1 MSFVSARRIVLG
13 AGLAVALCLGSGLAT
28 AAPAAPDSKDKAA
41 GSADKIRQALDQPIT
56 LDINEQPLSA
66 ALAKIREQTKVNFV
80 VDKLLLQQMGMDPD
94 QVTVTLKLK
103 DAKAR
108 TCLRSILSPYNL
120 GYAIIGDTVLISTDD
135 MVMQRQMKQR
145 VSVDLEKVDL
155 AAALKQLSKETA
167 TNLLLDTRVPAKE
180 SKATVTLQLDDV
192 PLDTAIRL
200 VAEAGGLRPV
210 QVGNVMLVTT
220 KNLANEMRNDPELM
234 QNAQQ
239 QQQEIQM
246 MQQRRIQMMMQQQG
260 GAPAIFQPVNPQ
272 PPPPAPADEK
282 PAEDKKPDPK
292 DTPDKDK

>member
-1 MSFVSARRIVLG
+1 MSFVSARRVVLG
-13 AGLAVALCLGSGLAT
+13 AGLAVALCLASGFAT

-41 GSADKIRQALDQPIT
+41 GSADKIRQALDQPIA
-56 LDINEQPLSA
+56 LEISEQPLSA

-80 VDKLLLQQMGMDPD
+80 VDKMLLQQMGMDPD
-94 QVTVTLKLK
+94 QLPVTLKIK

-145 VSVDLEKVDL
+145 VSIDLEKVDL

-167 TNLLLDTRVPAKE
+167 TNLLLDTRVPAKDAK
-180 SKATVTLQLDDV
+180 STVTLQLDDV

-239 QQQEIQM
+239 QQQQIQM
-246 MQQRRIQMMMQQQG
+246 LQQQRFQMMMQQQG
-260 GAPAIFQPVNPQ
+260 NLGIVQPLQPQ
-272 PPPPAPADEK
+272 PATPPPAAEEK
-282 PAEDKKPDPK
+282 KVEDKPDPK